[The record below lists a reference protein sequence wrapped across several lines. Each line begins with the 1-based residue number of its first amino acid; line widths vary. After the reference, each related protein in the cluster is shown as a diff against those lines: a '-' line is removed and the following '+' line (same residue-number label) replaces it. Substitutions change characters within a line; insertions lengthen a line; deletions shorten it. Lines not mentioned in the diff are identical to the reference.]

1 MVHIL
6 KCGLCDP
13 HPPFRK
19 YHQSGDLILGAIASQ
34 ASINSSLKGFTEEP
48 APVSF
53 QDLISD
59 TKNYQHI
66 LALAFAVKEIN
77 ENLQLL
83 PNITLG
89 FHIYDSFYDAK
100 CTYQATLLLLST
112 WERFVPNYVCD
123 VQNKLTAVIG
133 GLDSQTS
140 LHVATV
146 LDIYKVPQLIYGH
159 PPAMND
165 KTPGLPFYQM
175 AATETL
181 QCTGILY
188 LLLHFRWTWI
198 VLITTYDDDGESLV
212 QSVFPLYSQ
221 HGICFAFIGRLPQVT
236 FITETIDQVIK
247 IHDRIMGSR
256 ANTVVLYADRENVL
270 FVIVKNFTK
279 TTYTMSKPKGKVW
292 IATVHADLG
301 ALEDEWEQKL
311 IHGDLSFTLHSND
324 VPGFYEFIENRSPS
338 TSMGNGFLHD
348 FWLETFS
355 CIIPNVV
362 VGHDKFLNC
371 TGKEKIKDLPAD
383 AFEMSM
389 SGQSYS
395 IYNAV
400 YVMAH
405 ALDAMLLSQLKHRSM
420 EESGAW
426 NKLWQLHHFLRG
438 VSFNNSAGDE
448 VSFDQNGEISTGYD
462 VINWVS
468 PSNESFQ
475 RVKVGKI
482 VSWAPAA
489 QAFTINEEAIT
500 WPSWFNQQPSQ
511 TCRSAGFSMD
521 NNGIGF
527 TSHHNKECLLPVLL
541 LTEEVIKK
549 TECGNPF
556 CEGSTNSTLRKYLR
570 PGSITIGGITSQ
582 ISMHFELDDFN
593 KHPHHSHTLALV
605 FAVEEVNA
613 NHELLPNVTVGFHI
627 CDSYFQGTPRA
638 MMELLF
644 THKSFIPNYTCGVQ
658 NSLIAVIGGLY
669 SVISKDMEIFLSS
682 YKIPQVLP
690 LSVCNDNCHPGYR
703 KEKQEEKLFCCYDCI
718 PCPDGKNSS
727 EKDMEVCFQCP
738 EGHYPNMDKNTCIP
752 KNVTFLSYEDN
763 LGIALAMLALLFSS
777 ATALVLGMFMK
788 HRNTPIVKAN
798 NRNLTY
804 TLLIS
809 LMLCFLFSL
818 LFISSP
824 EKVTCLLRQTAF
836 GIIFSV
842 AVSSVLAKTTTV
854 VLAFMA
860 TKPGSNLRKW
870 MGTKLTNSIVI
881 SCSLFQV
888 GICTVWLA
896 TSPPFPDVDMHSMS
910 EEIVLECNEG
920 SPSMFYC
927 VLGYMGFQ
935 AIVIF
940 SVAFPARKLPDSFN
954 EAKFI
959 TFSMLV
965 FCSVWLSFVPT
976 YLSTKGKY
984 LVAVEIFSIL
994 ASSAGL
1000 LGCIFVPKCYIILL
1014 RPELNSKEQLIRRH

>member
-6 KCGLCDP
+6 KCGLRDP

-53 QDLISD
+53 QDLIPE

-175 AATETL
+175 AATEAL

-188 LLLHFRWTWI
+188 LLLHFKWTWI
-198 VLITTYDDDGESLV
+198 VLITTDDDDGESFV
-212 QSVFPLYSQ
+212 QSVIPLYSQ
-221 HGICFAFIGRLPQVT
+221 HGICFAFIGRLPQGT
-236 FITETIDQVIK
+236 FITETAAQAIK

-256 ANTVVLYADRENVL
+256 ANTVVLYADRKDVL

-311 IHGDLSFTLHSND
+311 IHGALSFTLHSND
-324 VPGFYEFIENRSPS
+324 APGFYEFIENRSPS
-338 TSMGNGFLHD
+338 TSMGDGFLHD

-355 CIIPNVV
+355 CVIPNVV

-405 ALDAMLLSQLKHRSM
+405 ALEAMSLSQLKHRSM
-420 EESGAW
+420 VESGAW

-468 PSNESFQ
+468 PSNESSH
-475 RVKVGKI
+475 RVKVGKM

-489 QAFTINEEAIT
+489 QAFTINEEAII
-500 WPSWFNQQPSQ
+500 WPSWFNQAQP
-511 TCRSAGFSMD
+511 
-521 NNGIGF
+521 
-527 TSHHNKECLLPVLL
+527 V
-541 LTEEVIKK
+541 
-549 TECGNPF
+549 
-556 CEGSTNSTLRKYLR
+556 
-570 PGSITIGGITSQ
+570 
-582 ISMHFELDDFN
+582 
-593 KHPHHSHTLALV
+593 
-605 FAVEEVNA
+605 
-613 NHELLPNVTVGFHI
+613 
-627 CDSYFQGTPRA
+627 
-638 MMELLF
+638 
-644 THKSFIPNYTCGVQ
+644 
-658 NSLIAVIGGLY
+658 
-669 SVISKDMEIFLSS
+669 
-682 YKIPQVLP
+682 
-690 LSVCNDNCHPGYR
+690 SVCSESCHPGSSKKM
-703 KEKQEEKLFCCYDCI
+703 KEGKPFCCYDCD
-718 PCPDGKNSS
+718 P
-727 EKDMEVCFQCP
+727 CP
-738 EGHYPNMDKNTCIP
+738 EGKISDWTDMEDCHNCAEESYPNKKQNLCIP
-752 KNVTFLSYEDN
+752 KTINFLSYEEP
-763 LGIALAMLALLFSS
+763 LGIMLTSFALSFSLI
-777 ATALVLGMFMK
+777 TVLVLRAFMK
-788 HRNTPIVKAN
+788 NHDTPIVRAN

-804 TLLIS
+804 TLLAS
-809 LMLCFLFSL
+809 LLLCFLSAL
-818 LFISSP
+818 LFIGHP
-824 EKVTCLLRQTAF
+824 RKLTCLLRQTAF
-836 GIIFSV
+836 GIIFTV
-842 AVSSVLAKTTTV
+842 AVSAVLAKTITV
-854 VLAFMA
+854 VLAFIA
-860 TKPGSNLRKW
+860 SKPGSRMRKW
-870 MGTKLTNSIVI
+870 VGTKLVSSIVL
-881 SCSLFQV
+881 SCSLVQAA
-888 GICTVWLA
+888 ICVTWLA
-896 TSPPFPDVDMHSMS
+896 TNTPFPDVDFHSVTG
-910 EEIVLECNEG
+910 EIVLECNEG
-920 SPSMFYC
+920 SVTMFC
-927 VLGYMGFQ
+927 LVLGYIGFL
-935 AIVIF
+935 AIISF
-940 SVAFPARKLPDSFN
+940 TVAFLARKLPDSFN

-965 FCSVWLSFVPT
+965 FCSVWLSFLPT
-976 YLSTKGKY
+976 YLSSKGKY
-984 LVAVEIFSIL
+984 MVAVEIFSIL
-994 ASSAGL
+994 ASSNGL
-1000 LGCIFVPKCYIILL
+1000 LVFIFFPKYYIIAF
-1014 RPELNSKEQLIRRH
+1014 RSELNTRTQLIRKKQT